1 VIDVRSTRRIA
12 AALRAGARGAGE
24 RPLVF
29 ALAVATMAAGLLVL
43 GAYLLVIANLRGV
56 LARAGAELRLVAFT
70 ELRGAEGDE
79 PVAALAAKL
88 RAQQG
93 VASLRYVSPGDALSR
108 LRGDL
113 GQDAGALEGLD
124 HNPLPGSF
132 ELAPAGG
139 ARDPAALRGLADR
152 VAAVPGV
159 TDVRWGEPWVEGYAR
174 AVRIAEWIGAGLGAF
189 LLVVLGTIVAS
200 TVRLSLHARAGEI
213 AIQRLVGAGAWFVR
227 LPFCLEGALQGLA
240 AAALALAILRGLFA
254 LGLPLL
260 GDALAWLLGGQP
272 AVFFGAAESAALLAL
287 GPMLGLGGA
296 LVSLVSL
303 DERA

>member
-1 VIDVRSTRRIA
+1 MDARSTRRIA

-43 GAYLLVIANLRGV
+43 GAYLLLIANLRGV
-56 LARAGAELRLVAFT
+56 LARAGADLRLVAFT
-70 ELRGAEGDE
+70 ELRGAETDDA
-79 PVAALAAKL
+79 VAALAAKL
-88 RAQQG
+88 RAQDG
-93 VASLRYVSPGDALSR
+93 VASLRYVSPGQALER
-108 LRGDL
+108 LRTDL
-113 GQDAGALEGLD
+113 GQDRGALDGLD

-132 ELAPAGG
+132 EVEPAAG
-139 ARDPAALRGLADR
+139 ARDPAALHELADR

-159 TDVRWGEPWVEGYAR
+159 SEVRWGEPWVEGYAR
-174 AVRIAEWIGAGLGAF
+174 VVRIAEWVGACLGGF

-200 TVRLSLHARAGEI
+200 TVRLSLHARADEI

-227 LPFCLEGALQGLA
+227 LPFCLEGALQGLV

-260 GDALAWLLGGQP
+260 GDALGWLLGGQS
-272 AVFFGAAESAALLAL
+272 AVFFGAAESMALLGL
-287 GPMLGLGGA
+287 GVALGLGGA